1 MIEKYNQIDDDF
13 IAERRNRS
21 IQTCL
26 QFATWEE
33 GDSKS
38 WAT

>member
-1 MIEKYNQIDDDF
+1 MIEKCNQIDDF